1 MLYHLLFPLRNKWGV
16 LNVFQYISFRSIYA
30 AITAL
35 ILIFIVAPFIIR
47 KLQEHKVGQYIRHN
61 GPAEHHRKAGTP
73 TMGGIMVLLAVIL
86 STVIWAR
93 WDNRFVILI
102 LLVTIWFGGLG
113 FLDDYLKLIR
123 KHSGGLPA
131 RYKLLGQIIGA
142 LGMGIYLY
150 LNPSNP
156 EWAHKLAVP
165 FFKGVYLELGW
176 FYVVFVM
183 LVVVGSSNAV
193 NLTDGLDG
201 LATGC
206 IIFAT
211 LGIALMTYVAGH
223 SEFSRY
229 LGIVKVTGSGE
240 LTVYLASLAGAA
252 LAFLWYNAYP
262 TEIFMGDTG
271 SLAIG
276 AALGTIAVI
285 IKQELVLVI
294 IGGIFVV
301 EAISVILQVLFY
313 RMKKQRIFN
322 MAPLHHHFELAG
334 WKEPKIVIRFWIIAI
349 VLFLLSL
356 STLKLR

>member
-1 MLYHLLFPLRNKWGV
+1 MLYHLLFSLRDKWSV

-35 ILIFIVAPFIIR
+35 ILTFIVAPFIIR

-61 GPAEHHRKAGTP
+61 GPVEHHRKAGTP
-73 TMGGIMVLLAVIL
+73 TMGGIMVLLAVL
-86 STVIWAR
+86 FSTAIWAR
-93 WDNRFVILI
+93 WDNRFVILV

-113 FLDDYLKLIR
+113 FLDDYLKLIK
-123 KHSGGLPA
+123 KHSQGLPA
-131 RYKLLGQIIGA
+131 RYKLLGQILGA

-150 LNPSNP
+150 FNPSNP

-165 FFKGVYLELGW
+165 FFKDVYLELGW

-183 LVVVGSSNAV
+183 LVIVGSSNAV

-229 LGIVKVTGSGE
+229 LGIVKVTGGGE
-240 LTVYLASLAGAA
+240 LTVYCASLAGAA

-262 TEIFMGDTG
+262 AEIFMGDTG

-285 IKQELVLVI
+285 IKQELLLVI
-294 IGGIFVV
+294 IGGIFVA
-301 EAISVILQVLFY
+301 EAISVILQILFY
-313 RMKKQRIFN
+313 RMKKRRIFN

-349 VLFLLSL
+349 VLFLFSL